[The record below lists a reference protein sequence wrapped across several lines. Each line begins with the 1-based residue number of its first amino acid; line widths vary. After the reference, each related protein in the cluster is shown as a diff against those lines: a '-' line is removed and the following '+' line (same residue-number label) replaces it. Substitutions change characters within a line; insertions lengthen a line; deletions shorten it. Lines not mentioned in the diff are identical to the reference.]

1 MTTKV
6 RIKVGSIE
14 VDYEGSE
21 DFLESKLPKLI
32 SDVTTLAEQVPA
44 ESDDSD
50 SNGNTKSGTPSTL
63 ASFLKEKNADNQA
76 RRFLATAQWIHLKTD
91 MDHIKTGDI
100 TKALRDNKQ
109 TKIGNPSDCLSRNVS
124 KGYCEKVGD
133 RFFVTDE
140 GRNSLG

>member
-21 DFLESKLPKLI
+21 DFLDSKLPKLI
-32 SDVTTLAEQVPA
+32 SEVTTLAEQVPA

-50 SNGNTKSGTPSTL
+50 SNSNTKSGTPSTL

-76 RRFLATAQWIHLKTD
+76 RRFLATAQWLHLKGSKR
-91 MDHIKTGDI
+91 IKTSDV
-100 TKALRDNKQ
+100 TKALRDSNQK
-109 TKIGNPSDCLSRNVS
+109 KLGNAYECLNQNIS
-124 KGYCEKVGD
+124 KGFCERDGKE
-133 RFFVTDE
+133 FFVTDE